1 MILNRGGYFLSKET
15 TMFSLYLKFKYK
27 EKENMKNI
35 LLPIE
40 IICQIPLYIED
51 ERSYIY
57 SPSPRIM
64 TIPQFY
70 AVGHRRIVF
79 LIQNGILEK
88 VAVNPEGCAQNNNE
102 SVISK
107 KERQRFPLL
116 VPSFLPLQKE
126 PQCQYFEDCR
136 IFQEKGYCT
145 RISLMHHALYHKE
158 HINEI
163 YETLDI
169 LEERVRTEELLG
181 EYGIFLP
188 ELYNGGN
195 ITKDS
200 LFIDYGQHMYP
211 EGLVN

>member
-1 MILNRGGYFLSKET
+1 
-15 TMFSLYLKFKYK
+15 
-27 EKENMKNI
+27 MKNI
-35 LLPIE
+35 LLPLE
-40 IICQIPLYIED
+40 IIGQIPFYIED

-57 SPSPRIM
+57 SPSPKIM
-64 TIPQFY
+64 SIPEFY

-79 LIQNGILEK
+79 LIHNGILQK
-88 VAVNPEGCAQNNNE
+88 VAVNPEGCSQNFNE
-102 SVISK
+102 PFISK
-107 KERQRFPLL
+107 KERRRFPLL

-145 RISLMHHALYHKE
+145 RVSLMYHVLYHKE
-158 HINEI
+158 RIKEI
-163 YETLDI
+163 YEKLDI
-169 LEERVRTEELLG
+169 AEERKNTEELLG

-211 EGLVN
+211 EGLVD

>member
-1 MILNRGGYFLSKET
+1 MR
-15 TMFSLYLKFKYK
+15 
-27 EKENMKNI
+27 NI
-35 LLPIE
+35 LLPPEVIN
-40 IICQIPLYIED
+40 QIPFYIED

-57 SPSPRIM
+57 SPSPKIM
-64 TIPQFY
+64 SIPEFY
-70 AVGHRRIVF
+70 ASGHRRIVF
-79 LIQNGILEK
+79 LIHNGILQK
-88 VAVNPEGCAQNNNE
+88 VAVNEEGCAQNNNE
-102 SVISK
+102 AYISK
-107 KERQRFPLL
+107 KERRRFPLL

-145 RISLMHHALYHKE
+145 RVSLMHHSLYHKE
-158 HINEI
+158 YLMREGIYMKLDINE
-163 YETLDI
+163 
-169 LEERVRTEELLG
+169 ERKKTEELLG

-211 EGLVN
+211 EGLVD